1 MVKLKKNRQG
11 PSESATLFDEG
22 TIKKGNDG
30 KNWIITVTTAGVH
43 RWLRVNNNLS
53 RNQSSQKSQKPQ
65 NNKTLKMAHGTIKLS
80 QAALV
85 KMTKKY
91 HVTSSGTKK
100 QLAERLWQ
108 ISGSTMS
115 AKDLN
120 KIVNLLSN
128 QNQKKVKYE
137 IKKQIDQPVTDYKGL
152 WYPKPKPLTQM
163 SRSELVK
170 HIRKFRDNYEKITGR
185 NQDLNDDRIKEDTDM
200 ALRARL
206 KWYFSDAART
216 QSEKWLRREQ

>member
-30 KNWIITVTTAGVH
+30 NNWIITVTNAGIR
-43 RWLRVNNNLS
+43 RWLRVNVNNNLTTTA
-53 RNQSSQKSQKPQ
+53 NQPSQ
-65 NNKTLKMAHGTIKLS
+65 NNKTLKKSDYNVKLS

-100 QLAERLWQ
+100 QLVERLWQ
-108 ISGSTMS
+108 ISGSTMR

-128 QNQKKVKYE
+128 QTQKKVNHE
-137 IKKQIDQPVTDYKGL
+137 IKKQIDEPVTDYKGM

-170 HIRKFRDNYEKITGR
+170 HIRKFRNNYEKITGR

>member
-1 MVKLKKNRQG
+1 MVKLKQNRQG

-30 KNWIITVTTAGVH
+30 NNWIITVTNAGIH
-43 RWLRVNNNLS
+43 RWLRVNVNDKLTTTTNKP
-53 RNQSSQKSQKPQ
+53 SSQ
-65 NNKTLKMAHGTIKLS
+65 NNKTLKKSDYNIKLS

-108 ISGSTMS
+108 ISGSTMR

-120 KIVNLLSN
+120 KIVNLLSS
-128 QNQKKVKYE
+128 QTQKKVNDE
-137 IKKQIDQPVTDYKGL
+137 IKKQIDEPVTDYKGM

-170 HIRKFRDNYEKITGR
+170 HIRKFRHNYEKITGR
-185 NQDLNDDRIKEDTDM
+185 NQDLNDDRIKNDTDK

-216 QSEKWLRREQ
+216 QSDKWLRRER